1 MQMVTEALG
10 PFQRLL
16 LVIQEKIDGQ
26 SEAQGPSDLVQFM
39 SEVVDE

>member
-10 PFQRLL
+10 PFQPLL

-26 SEAQGPSDLVQFM
+26 SDVQGPSDLVQFM